1 MAGHSQPSCRC
12 GDHGARGLSPSLTPS
27 FLPDYCQRSSRSRC
41 FLVIAS
47 MSEENARELYRFRLL
62 VHSLQVAQ
70 YVSFAIVCWHLTTAM
85 QNRT

>member
-1 MAGHSQPSCRC
+1 
-12 GDHGARGLSPSLTPS
+12 
-27 FLPDYCQRSSRSRC
+27 
-41 FLVIAS
+41 